1 MTELKKNIIS
11 INQLRLDQERVLL
24 AGGAGFI
31 GHHLALELAEK
42 GAKVMIAD
50 HLQVNNIIKILTDL
64 NLDEQRRQL
73 YTNFTLDRFK
83 LLRNKNINI
92 INVDVRNMID
102 FNKIHNDF
110 GPTKIV
116 HLAAISSAVIANKTP
131 SLAYDIQISSLRNLI
146 ELSRLKG
153 SKVNQIVF
161 MSSSTIYG
169 DFEEDEVTE
178 TMRPKPKGVYANGKY
193 MGERMVREAYSLY
206 DIPYTIIRPSALYG
220 IRCVSGRV
228 SQKFIEHAL
237 MKKPLQLEGG
247 GKGLLDFTDVRDVV
261 KGIILS
267 MGLDNGISRTF
278 NITYGNAQPIS
289 KLVDIIKQHIPDVI
303 VQDAPAAMEKPKRG
317 TLRIDRAKEFLG
329 FEPDYSIEKGYNDFV
344 KWYIKEWEKIN

>member
-131 SLAYDIQISSLRNLI
+131 SLAYDIQISSLRN
-146 ELSRLKG
+146 
-153 SKVNQIVF
+153 
-161 MSSSTIYG
+161 
-169 DFEEDEVTE
+169 
-178 TMRPKPKGVYANGKY
+178 
-193 MGERMVREAYSLY
+193 
-206 DIPYTIIRPSALYG
+206 
-220 IRCVSGRV
+220 
-228 SQKFIEHAL
+228 
-237 MKKPLQLEGG
+237 
-247 GKGLLDFTDVRDVV
+247 
-261 KGIILS
+261 
-267 MGLDNGISRTF
+267 
-278 NITYGNAQPIS
+278 
-289 KLVDIIKQHIPDVI
+289 
-303 VQDAPAAMEKPKRG
+303 
-317 TLRIDRAKEFLG
+317 
-329 FEPDYSIEKGYNDFV
+329 
-344 KWYIKEWEKIN
+344 